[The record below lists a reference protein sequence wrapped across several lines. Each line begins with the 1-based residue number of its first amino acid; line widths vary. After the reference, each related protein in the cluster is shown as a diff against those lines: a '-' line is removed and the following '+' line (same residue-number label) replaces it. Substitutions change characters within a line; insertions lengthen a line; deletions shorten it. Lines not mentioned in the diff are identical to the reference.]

1 MNCKKC
7 GKEIETQYQY
17 CYQCGNT
24 LDMQLKRR
32 IGIINVGAVELSP
45 GEKKVVDTI
54 KKYPILGVILA
65 VLLAGF
71 LVFLFL

>member
-7 GKEIETQYQY
+7 GKEIEAQYQY
-17 CYQCGNT
+17 CYQCGSAF
-24 LDMQLKRR
+24 DMQLKQR
-32 IGIINVGAVELSP
+32 IGIIDVGVVELSP

-54 KKYPILGVILA
+54 KKYPILGVILV
-65 VLLAGF
+65 VLLIGF